1 MTQAIIRKAIETTL
15 NTWAGTQSLSVA
27 WENRAFT
34 PTNGTTYL
42 RAFML
47 PIATLSQDLG
57 REHRR
62 YGGVFQV
69 SVCLPIGT
77 GPGSGEAIVS
87 ALATLFDPATPL
99 TEGGVTIYILEP
111 VSAAPAILEPDRYV
125 IPCSL
130 TYRADT
136 Y

>member
-1 MTQAIIRKAIETTL
+1 MTQAIVRRAFEATL
-15 NTWAGTQSLSVA
+15 KTWADAQPLSVA

-42 RAFML
+42 RAFLL
-47 PIATLSQDLG
+47 PIATASDDLG
-57 REHRR
+57 RVHRR
-62 YGGVFQV
+62 YEGIFQV
-69 SVCLPIGT
+69 SICLPLGT
-77 GPGSGEAIVS
+77 GPGAGEAIVS
-87 ALATLFDPATPL
+87 ALSTLFTPSTVITQSGL
-99 TEGGVTIYILEP
+99 RIFVMQPLSP
-111 VSAAPAILEPDRYV
+111 APAIPEPDRYV

>member
-1 MTQAIIRKAIETTL
+1 MSQAIIRKAIETAL

-69 SVCLPIGT
+69 SVCLPVGT
-77 GPGSGEAIVS
+77 GPGAGEAIVS
-87 ALATLFDPATPL
+87 ALNGGTPGPAAVDPRTRI
-99 TEGGVTIYILEP
+99 GGSGHP
-111 VSAAPAILEPDRYV
+111 GD
-125 IPCSL
+125 
-130 TYRADT
+130 
-136 Y
+136 

>member
-1 MTQAIIRKAIETTL
+1 MTQAIIRRAFESTL
-15 NTWAGTQSLSVA
+15 KTWADGQSLSIA

-34 PTNGTTYL
+34 PVNGTTYL

-47 PIATLSQDLG
+47 PIDTISDDLG
-57 REHRR
+57 RVHRR
-62 YGGVFQV
+62 YEGIFQI
-69 SVCLPIGT
+69 SIALPLGT
-77 GPGSGEAIVS
+77 GPGAGEAIVS
-87 ALATLFDPATPL
+87 ALSTLFAPSTLITQSGLRIFVMQP
-99 TEGGVTIYILEP
+99 I
-111 VSAAPAILEPDRYV
+111 SAAPAIVEPDRYV